1 LSSPSFNKGAFKTQI
16 VPACDPIKCC
26 PFVIVDQTHIKAKD
40 TIAGDD
46 VKTTSASKTGLM
58 AALDEY
64 HSIALG
70 VAEYDGRP
78 FHQS

>member
-1 LSSPSFNKGAFKTQI
+1 MGQI
-16 VPACDPIKCC
+16 
-26 PFVIVDQTHIKAKD
+26 HMKAKD

-46 VKTTSASKTGLM
+46 VKTKSASKTGLK
-58 AALDEY
+58 AASDEY

>member
-40 TIAGDD
+40 TIADVG
-46 VKTTSASKTGLM
+46 VKTTSASKQ
-58 AALDEY
+58 A
-64 HSIALG
+64 
-70 VAEYDGRP
+70 
-78 FHQS
+78 

>member
-1 LSSPSFNKGAFKTQI
+1 M
-16 VPACDPIKCC
+16 PACDPIKCR
-26 PFVIVDQTHIKAKD
+26 PFVIMGQMHMKAKD

-46 VKTTSASKTGLM
+46 VKTTSASKTGLK
-58 AALDEY
+58 AASDEY